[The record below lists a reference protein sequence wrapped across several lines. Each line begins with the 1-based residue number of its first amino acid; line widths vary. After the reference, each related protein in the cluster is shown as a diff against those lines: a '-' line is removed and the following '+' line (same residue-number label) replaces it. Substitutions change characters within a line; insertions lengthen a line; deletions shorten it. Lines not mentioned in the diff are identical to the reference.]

1 MATSGSVSTS
11 TYNGRYL
18 KLTWERTSYSVA
30 NNTSTIKWTLKGA
43 GDAPYSYYKAGNFK
57 VVIAGDT
64 VYSKSSD
71 YRISLYNGTEVA
83 SGTKTIKHN
92 SDGTKSFSVSVKGA
106 IYTYAQNVS
115 GSKTFALNQIPRA
128 STISTV
134 ASAYVENEI
143 TININRKSSSFTHT
157 VMWEC
162 GGLGGNIASKTT
174 NTSLKWTIPT
184 SIYNEIGASKTSTTV
199 KIICETYNGSTY
211 IGKDTV
217 DINAKTSSSRNGPT
231 ATLDVYASD
240 DLTITLCG
248 TDSTIILGVSD
259 MAYTVTGTAQDG
271 ATIKSYKVTNGSVTK
286 TTATGTFTNATSDN
300 FVATV
305 TDSRGY
311 TSKQTNLQFG
321 TVVNYIAPTATL
333 KVSNVSVEGRFDLS
347 FSGNY
352 YTGKFLNNPNSI
364 TVEYRYKEDSGDYS
378 AYIPVTD
385 VSAANNK
392 YSAQLTLDGLDYHK
406 TYTVEY
412 RITDKIKTVTS
423 NIVTVNFL
431 PVFDWGENDFNFNV
445 PVYSSGPIQI
455 HAMSAGCSEATTL
468 TNTPAKIPVG
478 NLYGKS
484 GDLMELE
491 DGGIKFLRDGTVLV
505 MGGLHATGLAA
516 GDTVRVCI
524 NMGGSNYSSSYAQT
538 GSKAFTTVQLT
549 PKIINVSK
557 DEILY
562 LYGANYTQAGGNV
575 PANNLTLLTV
585 IFLNGGNF

>member
-1 MATSGSVSTS
+1 MATSGTVSTS
-11 TYNGRYL
+11 TYSGRYL

-115 GSKTFALNQIPRA
+115 GSKTFTLNTIPRA
-128 STISTV
+128 SSISATSNYVGLDSKITV
-134 ASAYVENEI
+134 SRASSA
-143 TININRKSSSFTHT
+143 FTHT
-157 VMWEC
+157 ITWKS
-162 GGLGGNIASKTT
+162 GSLSGTIATKS
-174 NTSLKWTIPT
+174 TST
-184 SIYNEIGASKTSTTV
+184 SITWTLPTDLYDVIGSTGTSCTV
-199 KIICETYNGSTY
+199 TLTCTTYNGSTKV
-211 IGKDTV
+211 GDAKTCTLT
-217 DINAKTSSSRNGPT
+217 AKTSSSRNGPT

-259 MAYTVTGTAQDG
+259 MAYTVTGKAQDG

-352 YTGKFLNNPNSI
+352 YTGTFLNNPNSI

-516 GDTVRVCI
+516 GDTLRVCI
-524 NMGGSNYSSSYAQT
+524 NMDGSNYSSSYAQT
-538 GSKAFTTVQLT
+538 GSKTFTTVQLT

-557 DEILY
+557 DDILY

-575 PANNLTLLTV
+575 PASNLTLLTV